1 MVFMETG
8 AIFSRAGL
16 LKVKVYSTTLINFF
30 HFLQTILVNSVMPFF
45 IFLSGYTVIII
56 CIDFFEEVSKIL
68 TLNVITDHYEAD
80 N

>member
-1 MVFMETG
+1 
-8 AIFSRAGL
+8 
-16 LKVKVYSTTLINFF
+16 
-30 HFLQTILVNSVMPFF
+30 MPFF
-45 IFLSGYTVIII
+45 IFLSGYTVVII